1 MLALPQWVGTGEG
14 DMIIKRI
21 DVVSAGKIAG
31 CIAAGFG
38 LIVGVIFF
46 LVYSVLGVAASGLGS
61 DHGSGIGAMMGGFGV
76 LSIVAFPI
84 MYGIFG
90 FLGGLIQ
97 ALIYNLAARF
107 VGGLRVETE

>member
-1 MLALPQWVGTGEG
+1 MGAL
-14 DMIIKRI
+14 
-21 DVVSAGKIAG
+21 
-31 CIAAGFG
+31 
-38 LIVGVIFF
+38 
-46 LVYSVLGVAASGLGS
+46 
-61 DHGSGIGAMMGGFGV
+61 MGGLGV
-76 LSIVAFPI
+76 LSIVAFPV

>member
-1 MLALPQWVGTGEG
+1 
-14 DMIIKRI
+14 MIIKRI
-21 DVVSAGKIAG
+21 DVISAGKIGG

-38 LIVGVIFF
+38 LILGVIFF
-46 LVYSVLGVAASGLGS
+46 LVYSVIGVAASSLATDQGG
-61 DHGSGIGAMMGGFGV
+61 GMGALMGGLGV
-76 LSIVAFPI
+76 LSIVAFPV
-84 MYGIFG
+84 MYGTFG